1 MINKTK
7 NHLRPG
13 LMHVFVIF
21 SVTLLTLI
29 LFQIIAKIEEKY
41 DQP

>member
-1 MINKTK
+1 
-7 NHLRPG
+7 
-13 LMHVFVIF
+13 MHVFVIF

-41 DQP
+41 DQPWEQL